1 MNKYDF
7 TLEETGGKKISL
19 EDFKGKKLV
28 VYFYPKDNTPGCT
41 MEALEFTKLKPEF
54 DKLNTV
60 VLGIS
65 KDSKESHEKFTEK
78 HDLAIMLLSDESEEV
93 HEKFNVL
100 KAKKMFGK
108 DYMGVE
114 RSTFIFDEDGNLIKE
129 YRKVKAAGHA
139 EEVLNYIRQV

>member
-7 TLEETGGKKISL
+7 TLEETGGSKISL
-19 EDFKGKKLV
+19 EDFRGKKLV

-41 MEALEFTKLKPEF
+41 MEALEFTELKPEF

-78 HDLAIMLLSDESEEV
+78 HDLAIMLLSDESKEV

-114 RSTFIFDEDGNLIKE
+114 RSTFIFDEEGNLIKE